1 MSTAVKIDEIDE
13 KILRSLIRD
22 ARTRLKDIAEE
33 CNVTSVSVLNR
44 MKRLKKLGVIT
55 GATLY
60 IRPDLLNLPIIANI
74 GINLDPNHANESK
87 IVKCVD
93 EQTNLVEPSASIGKY
108 DFCALVYA
116 KDVNELD
123 KTVYALK
130 RCRGITKIV
139 VNIYSSKPHFLFENI
154 NLQPKAGDIDG

>member
-60 IRPDLLNLPIIANI
+60 IRPDLLNLPIIAKI

-108 DFCALVYA
+108 DLCALVFA
-116 KDVNELD
+116 ENVSELD
-123 KTVYALK
+123 RVVYAVK
-130 RCRGITKIV
+130 RRFGMRKII
-139 VNIYSSKPHFLFENI
+139 VNIFSNNPHFLFENI
-154 NLQPKAGDIDG
+154 NLQPEGA